1 MNTLNLA
8 LQGAWKVL
16 LAGLVFGTGM
26 PVVYAL
32 AMRAL
37 TVGSTEIVAADG
49 TTTMKPSAMGK
60 VMMALL
66 IGVILIAV
74 AIGILIILA
83 GGLGKVVQF
92 GGDFPFVDLVSKK
105 K

>member
-1 MNTLNLA
+1 
-8 LQGAWKVL
+8 
-16 LAGLVFGTGM
+16 
-26 PVVYAL
+26 
-32 AMRAL
+32 
-37 TVGSTEIVAADG
+37 
-49 TTTMKPSAMGK
+49 
-60 VMMALL
+60 MALL
-66 IGVILIAV
+66 MGVILIAV